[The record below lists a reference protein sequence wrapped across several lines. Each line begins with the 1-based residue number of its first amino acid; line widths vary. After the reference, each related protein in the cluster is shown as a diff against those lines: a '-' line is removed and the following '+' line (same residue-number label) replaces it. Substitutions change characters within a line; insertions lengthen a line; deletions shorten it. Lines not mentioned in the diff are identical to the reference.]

1 MDIRAY
7 LFIPTFIFGMIIGS
21 FLNVVIY
28 RFNTGRGI
36 GGRSMCF
43 SCNRTLTP
51 LELFPVFSFLF
62 QRGRCAKC
70 KTKLSWQY
78 PAVELLTGLL
88 FALSFIKVFTL
99 APHGFIFNV
108 PFVWIIMSLLVIITV
123 YDLRHKIIP
132 DQFSYF
138 FAVLTFLRLF
148 ISLNGNDI
156 IFPSLGVLFAGPLL
170 ALPFYLI
177 WMVSKGRWM
186 GLGDAKLSL
195 GLGWF
200 LAIYAPAFS
209 PMISNISVFLYS
221 FWIGTAFFVLIS
233 IIGLILRGLADLGF
247 IKRSYNLPV
256 LGMKSEIPFAPFL
269 ILGLL
274 IVFLFR
280 YNIASLI
287 FNAYF
292 N

>member
-1 MDIRAY
+1 
-7 LFIPTFIFGMIIGS
+7 
-21 FLNVVIY
+21 
-28 RFNTGRGI
+28 
-36 GGRSMCF
+36 MCF
-43 SCNRTLTP
+43 SCNRTLQP
-51 LELFPVFSFLF
+51 QELVPFFSFLF
-62 QRGRCAKC
+62 QKGRCAKC

-88 FALSFIKVFTL
+88 FTLSFTRVFSME
-99 APHGFIFNV
+99 GFIFNV
-108 PFVWIIMSLLVIITV
+108 PFVWVIMSILVIITV

-132 DQFSYF
+132 DQFSYLFAAMTF
-138 FAVLTFLRLF
+138 FRIFV
-148 ISLNGNDI
+148 SLNGNDI
-156 IFPSLGVLFAGPLL
+156 IFPSLAVLFAGPLL

-200 LAIYAPAFS
+200 LAVYAPTFS
-209 PMISNISVFLYS
+209 PIISNIAVFLYS
-221 FWIGTAFFVLIS
+221 FWTGTAFFILIS
-233 IIGLILRGLADLGF
+233 IFGFVLRGCMNLGF
-247 IKRSYNLPV
+247 IKRRYNLPV

-280 YNIASLI
+280 YNIASSI
-287 FNAYF
+287 FNVYL

>member
-1 MDIRAY
+1 MIF
-7 LFIPTFIFGMIIGS
+7 LFTFIFGMIIGS

-43 SCNRTLTP
+43 TCNRTLTVR
-51 LELFPVFSFLF
+51 ELFPVFSFLF
-62 QRGRCAKC
+62 QKGRCSKC

-88 FALSFIKVFTL
+88 FALSFQKVF
-99 APHGFIFNV
+99 PMEGFIFNV
-108 PFVWIIMSLLVIITV
+108 PFVWIIMSILVIITV

-132 DQFSYF
+132 DQFSYL
-138 FAVLTFLRLF
+138 FATLTFIRLF

-156 IFPSLGVLFAGPLL
+156 VFPSVAVLFAGPLL

-200 LAIYAPAFS
+200 LAVYVPAFS
-209 PMISNISVFLYS
+209 PLVSNISVFLYS
-221 FWIGTAFFVLIS
+221 FWIGTAFFILVS
-233 IIGLILRGLADLGF
+233 IFGF
-247 IKRSYNLPV
+247 IFKKVPV
-256 LGMKSEIPFAPFL
+256 LGLKSEIPFAPFL

-287 FNAYF
+287 FNVYL

>member
-1 MDIRAY
+1 MIF
-7 LFIPTFIFGMIIGS
+7 LLTFIFGMIIGS

-43 SCNRTLTP
+43 SCNRKLTP
-51 LELFPVFSFLF
+51 AELFPVLSFLF
-62 QRGRCAKC
+62 QKGRCAKC

-88 FALSFIKVFTL
+88 FALSFTRAFTL

-108 PFVWIIMSLLVIITV
+108 PFVWVIMSIIVIIIV

-132 DQFSYF
+132 DQFSYL
-138 FAVLTFLRLF
+138 FAVLTFFRLF
-148 ISLNGNDI
+148 VSLNGNDI
-156 IFPSLGVLFAGPLL
+156 IFPSVGVLFAGPLL

-177 WMVSKGRWM
+177 WMMSKGRWM

-200 LAIYAPAFS
+200 LAVYAPTFS
-209 PMISNISVFLYS
+209 PMVSNISVFLYS
-221 FWIGTAFFVLIS
+221 FWIGTAFFILIS
-233 IIGLILRGLADLGF
+233 ILGFILRGLMNISL
-247 IKRSYNLPV
+247 ISRKYNLPV

-280 YNIASLI
+280 YNIASII
-287 FNAYF
+287 FNAYL

>member
-1 MDIRAY
+1 MIF
-7 LFIPTFIFGMIIGS
+7 LFTFIFGAIIGS

-43 SCNRTLTP
+43 TCNRTLTVR
-51 LELFPVFSFLF
+51 ELFPIFSFLF
-62 QRGRCAKC
+62 QKGRCSKC

-88 FALSFIKVFTL
+88 FALSFQKVF
-99 APHGFIFNV
+99 PMEGFIFNV
-108 PFVWIIMSLLVIITV
+108 PFVWIIMSILVIITV

-132 DQFSYF
+132 DQFSYL
-138 FAVLTFLRLF
+138 FATLTFIRLF

-156 IFPSLGVLFAGPLL
+156 VFPSVAVLFAGPLL

-200 LAIYAPAFS
+200 LAVYVPTFS
-209 PMISNISVFLYS
+209 PLVSNISVFLYS
-221 FWIGTAFFVLIS
+221 FWIGTAFFILVS
-233 IIGLILRGLADLGF
+233 IFGF
-247 IKRSYNLPV
+247 IFKKVPV
-256 LGMKSEIPFAPFL
+256 LGLKSEIPFAPFL

-280 YNIASLI
+280 YNVASLI
-287 FNAYF
+287 FNVYL